1 MDQSILVRSGQSL
14 VELLDKT
21 AARPRFA
28 MWVNSSDNDN
38 DNWKLWLVPAKGMND
53 KRAFYVTVADT
64 LRDNSDILP
73 GFDVGNVEYT
83 AESKPVVQALNNQYH
98 IPGLTSV
105 DTSGSLFNGVF
116 LRDGILL
123 RSNL

>member
-1 MDQSILVRSGQSL
+1 MDQSSLVRNGQSL
-14 VELLDKT
+14 IELLDKT
-21 AARPRFA
+21 PAKPRFA
-28 MWVNSSDNDN
+28 MWVNLSDN
-38 DNWKLWLVPAKGMND
+38 DNWKLWLVPAKGMSD

-83 AESKPVVQALNNQYH
+83 PETRPVVQALKDQYH

-105 DTSGSLFNGVF
+105 DTSGSLFNGIFV
-116 LRDGILL
+116 RDGILL